1 MSNTLPAIAVPLPQ
15 WRENFLKIAR
25 FLLRVIK
32 DAGAQGRRVGVGVP
46 EVERASCRVCFGV
59 GVVVGRRVLPAG
71 VVGVSGS
78 SSVGSAALG
87 AGGSSVGRVLF
98 VG

>member
-1 MSNTLPAIAVPLPQ
+1 MSNTFPAITVPLPQ

-32 DAGAQGRRVGVGVP
+32 EAGAQGRRVGVGVP
-46 EVERASCRVCFGV
+46 AVVRAACRVCFGV
-59 GVVVGRRVLPAG
+59 GVVVGRVFCCELSTIFGA
-71 VVGVSGS
+71 S

-87 AGGSSVGRVLF
+87 AGGLSVGRVLF
-98 VG
+98 V